1 VLSLTEKHLMTD
13 QMVLHVGY
21 DAVNLSTPELRRAY
35 SGETKINHYGREVPK
50 SGHGSVN
57 LGKYS
62 SSSNQIIEAV
72 ADLFDRVV
80 DPKLFIRR
88 INVTANHVLSET
100 EVPQTPVDE
109 EQLDLFESPA
119 EQERK
124 KAEEQA
130 KLDKEKRLQ
139 RTILDIKRKMGK
151 NAMLRGMN
159 LLEGATAK
167 ERNQQVGGHR
177 E

>member
-1 VLSLTEKHLMTD
+1 M
-13 QMVLHVGY
+13 
-21 DAVNLSTPELRRAY
+21 
-35 SGETKINHYGREVPK
+35 KINHYGREVPK

-62 SSSNQIIEAV
+62 SSSNLIIEAV

-80 DPKLFIRR
+80 DKNLFIRR
-88 INVTANHVLSET
+88 INVTANHVMNET
-100 EVPQTPVDE
+100 EVPQPDDVVS

-119 EQERK
+119 EQDWK

-139 RTILDIKRKMGK
+139 RAILDIKRKMGK

>member
-1 VLSLTEKHLMTD
+1 M
-13 QMVLHVGY
+13 
-21 DAVNLSTPELRRAY
+21 N
-35 SGETKINHYGREVPK
+35 
-50 SGHGSVN
+50 
-57 LGKYS
+57 
-62 SSSNQIIEAV
+62 
-72 ADLFDRVV
+72 
-80 DPKLFIRR
+80 
-88 INVTANHVLSET
+88 ET
-100 EVPQTPVDE
+100 EVPQPDDVVS

-119 EQERK
+119 EQDWK

-139 RTILDIKRKMGK
+139 RAILDIKRKMGK